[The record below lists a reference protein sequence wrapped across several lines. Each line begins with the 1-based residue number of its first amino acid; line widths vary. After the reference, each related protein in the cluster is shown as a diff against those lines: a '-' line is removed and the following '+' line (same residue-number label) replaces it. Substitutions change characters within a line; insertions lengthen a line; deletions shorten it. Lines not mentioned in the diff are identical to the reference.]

1 MVTLINSPLVSI
13 IIPCYNAERYVAD
26 AIHTSLEQTYSNRE
40 VIVIDDGSTDGS
52 VEVLK
57 SFGSSIRWETGPN
70 RGACAARNRGLQLAK
85 GERIQFL
92 DADDWLY
99 PQKLERQIE
108 CVSSSPNSTPVCDGE
123 VIESGQVLRHYLAP
137 HSCNE
142 SLIPLLNG
150 QLPTPSP
157 LHLKSNLLRVGGF
170 REDLPCSQERD
181 LHLRLASYGWPIH
194 RIAEPLYAVRRVA
207 GSVSGNYERVLDQ
220 HAGIAHRIREILVSR
235 DAWNDTSA
243 RHVAGFLTRDA
254 RAYINLGLDA
264 KADRYFSLARE
275 YHKSGGWDLAYGR
288 LTRLGA
294 TILGPVT
301 LEKLR
306 LRLRRK

>member
-1 MVTLINSPLVSI
+1 MSSPSVSI
-13 IIPCYNAERYVAD
+13 IIPCFNAERYIAD
-26 AIHTSLEQTYSNRE
+26 TIRSAQQQTYPHTE

-52 VEVLK
+52 VDVLK
-57 SFGSSIRWETGPN
+57 SFGSSIAWETGPN

-108 CVSSSPNSTPVCDGE
+108 SIRQSPHSTPVCDWE
-123 VIESGQVLRHYLAP
+123 VNESGQTSRRVSAP
-137 HSCNE
+137 PTSDD
-142 SLIPLLNG
+142 PLFALLYG
-150 QLPTPSP
+150 PLQTSSP
-157 LHLKSNLLRVGGF
+157 LHNRADLIRVGGF

-194 RIAEPLYAVRRVA
+194 RVAEPLYAVRRVA
-207 GSVSGNYERVLDQ
+207 GSVSDNYERVLDQ
-220 HAGIAHRIREILVSR
+220 HAGIASRIREILASR
-235 DAWNDTSA
+235 NAWNDTSA

-254 RAYINLGLDA
+254 RAYISLGLDA

-275 YHKSGGWDLAYGR
+275 YHKSGGWDLAYGK
-288 LTRLGA
+288 LAGLGA

-306 LRLRRK
+306 LRLRRR

>member
-1 MVTLINSPLVSI
+1 MSVPSPYVSI
-13 IIPCYNAERYVAD
+13 IIPCFNAEQYIAD
-26 AIHTSLEQTYSNRE
+26 TIRSAQQQTYPHKE
-40 VIVIDDGSTDGS
+40 VIVIDDGSSDGS
-52 VEVLK
+52 VEILK
-57 SFGSSIRWETGPN
+57 SFADSITWETGPN

-108 CVSSSPNSTPVCDGE
+108 CIRQHPNSTPVCDWE
-123 VIESGQVLRHYLAP
+123 VNEPGQTPKRVPAP
-137 HSCNE
+137 ST
-142 SLIPLLNG
+142 SDDPLLSLLYG
-150 QLPTPSP
+150 PLQTSSP
-157 LHLKSNLLRVGGF
+157 LHNRADLTRIGGF

>member
-1 MVTLINSPLVSI
+1 MSAPSPYVSI
-13 IIPCYNAERYVAD
+13 IVPCFNAEQYIAD
-26 AIHTSLEQTYSNRE
+26 TIRSAQQQTYPHKE

-99 PQKLERQIE
+99 PQKLERQVE
-108 CVSSSPNSTPVCDGE
+108 CLRQYPGTTPISDWE
-123 VIESGQVLRHYLAP
+123 VKESGETTRRVIAP
-137 HSCNE
+137 ST
-142 SLIPLLNG
+142 SDDPLFTLLHRPL
-150 QLPTPSP
+150 QTSSP
-157 LHLKSNLLRVGGF
+157 LHDRSNLLRVGGF

-181 LHLRLASYGWPIH
+181 LHLRLASHGWPIH
-194 RIAEPLYAVRRVA
+194 RIPEPLYAVRRVA

-220 HAGIAHRIREILVSR
+220 HAGIAHRIREILVNQE
-235 DAWNDTSA
+235 AWTDTAA

-254 RAYINLGLDA
+254 RAYISLGLDA
-264 KADRYFSLARE
+264 KAHQYFSLARE
-275 YHKSGGWDLAYGR
+275 YHPSGGWDQAYGKF
-288 LTRLGA
+288 TRLGA

-306 LRLRRK
+306 LRFRRK